1 MTQVVKTSVAEQVK
15 SVTEKL
21 EKLQTIHET
30 VYKTGSSFT
39 IKGFSNP
46 IQTETR
52 IENLIKMTAST
63 VIKATE
69 YVGAAEKVLGLS
81 NYPVYKENG
90 FTDEEIISDIKLR
103 IAIITT
109 ESKRN
114 DLLEIKRGFEEL
126 MDKEDK
132 MALLMQKIQNI

>member
-39 IKGFSNP
+39 IKGFSNS
-46 IQTETR
+46 IQTETK

-69 YVGAAEKVLGLS
+69 YVEAAEKVLGLS